1 MQQSY
6 KLLAISH
13 WLLDTRITEE
23 TLPHLPIPSFGGAN
37 ALNDTSGFKVC
48 KVLLYRFCRDAHLV
62 GKRNGTQLAIFGK
75 QGNDFLPTFYGFL
88 PTFLCK
94 VNVFSL
100 LFIGF
105 SLLF

>member
-1 MQQSY
+1 M
-6 KLLAISH
+6 
-13 WLLDTRITEE
+13 
-23 TLPHLPIPSFGGAN
+23 PSFGGAN
-37 ALNDTSGFKVC
+37 ALNYAIGFKVC
-48 KVLLYRFCRDAHLV
+48 KVLLYRFCWDAHLV

-75 QGNDFLPTFYGFL
+75 QGNDFLPTF
-88 PTFLCK
+88 LCK